1 MDTLSLHSSWGLTTM
16 IMIAL
21 AIVGSII
28 GLKSDKDLTIMQR
41 KFSLYA
47 LITVHIQVILGFIS
61 YTQSP
66 HTVTAMSNF
75 GAAMKDSLLRL
86 FAVEHPLMMII
97 GAVLITIG
105 YTKAKKAVDVKVK
118 YKKVLIYY
126 SIGLLLI
133 LSRIPWAQWEI
144 VSS

>member
-1 MDTLSLHSSWGLTTM
+1 MDTLSLHSSWGLTTL
-16 IMIAL
+16 ILIVL
-21 AIVGSII
+21 AIVGSVV
-28 GLKSDKDLTIMQR
+28 GLKSNKDLTIMQR

-47 LITVHIQVILGFIS
+47 LIAVHIQVILGVIS
-61 YTQSP
+61 YTQSQY
-66 HTVTAMSNF
+66 TVTAMSNF

-105 YTKAKKAVDVKVK
+105 YTKAKKATDSKVR
-118 YKKVLIYY
+118 YKKIIIFY

-133 LSRIPWAQWEI
+133 LSRIPWTQWGQH
-144 VSS
+144 

>member
-1 MDTLSLHSSWGLTTM
+1 MDTLSLHSSWGLTTL
-16 IMIAL
+16 ILIAL
-21 AIVGSII
+21 AIISSII
-28 GLKSDKDLTIMQR
+28 GLKSNRDLAIIQR

-47 LITVHIQVILGFIS
+47 LIAVHIQVILGFIS
-61 YTQSP
+61 YTVSP
-66 HTVTAMSNF
+66 HTVAAMSNF

-105 YTKAKKAVDVKVK
+105 YTKAKKAVDAKVK
-118 YKKVLIYY
+118 YKKILIYY

-133 LSRIPWAQWEI
+133 LSRIPWTQWGTH
-144 VSS
+144 

>member
-16 IMIAL
+16 IMILL

-28 GLKSDKDLTIMQR
+28 GLISSKDLTVMQR

-47 LITVHIQVILGFIS
+47 LITVHIQIILGFIS
-61 YTQSP
+61 YTQSQY
-66 HTVTAMSNF
+66 TVTAMSNF

-105 YTKAKKAVDVKVK
+105 YSKAKKADEAKAK
-118 YKKVLIYY
+118 YKKVLIFY
-126 SIGLLLI
+126 SIGLLFI
-133 LSRIPWAQWEI
+133 LSRIPWAQWGTH
-144 VSS
+144 

>member
-1 MDTLSLHSSWGLTTM
+1 MDTLVLHSSWGLTT
-16 IMIAL
+16 IILIIL
-21 AIVGSII
+21 AIGSSIV
-28 GLKSDKDLTIMQR
+28 GLKSSKDLTIMQR

-47 LITVHIQVILGFIS
+47 LITVHIQVILGVVS
-61 YTQSP
+61 YTQS
-66 HTVTAMSNF
+66 HYTVTAMSNF

-105 YTKAKKAVDVKVK
+105 YTKAKKAADAKSK
-118 YKKVLIYY
+118 YKKIIVFY

-133 LSRIPWAQWEI
+133 LSRIPWTQWTAP
-144 VSS
+144 S

>member
-1 MDTLSLHSSWGLTTM
+1 MDTLSLHSSWGLTTL
-16 IMIAL
+16 ILIL
-21 AIVGSII
+21 LSIVSSII
-28 GLKSDKDLTIMQR
+28 GLKSNKDLVTMHR

-47 LITVHIQVILGFIS
+47 LIAVHIQIILGVIS
-61 YTQSP
+61 YTQS
-66 HTVTAMSNF
+66 HYTITAMSNF

-105 YTKAKKAVDVKVK
+105 YTKAKKAIDAKVK
-118 YKKVLIYY
+118 YKKILIFY

-133 LSRIPWAQWEI
+133 LSRIPWSQWGQH
-144 VSS
+144 